1 MSTKRK
7 KEVNIISFSKGNV
20 PRPKKESDDSSQTT
34 IKTCPDKKGHF
45 IQFAKYLI
53 APQIPIQK
61 EKPKEDTF
69 DERVNP
75 NECEA
80 FSALSPDIERNRINS
95 SRDLA
100 IFLIFAKL
108 NLYNSKFDYFLIL
121 FILNNIYERNF
132 LNLIDF
138 FAELSIF
145 NLLFPLSIND
155 ILITALNTI
164 KNARGERRREERG
177 EERRRDERGEERREE
192 KRGEERRREERGE
205 ERRSFFY
212 WETRGDSAKLLFRTR
227 KWPF

>member
-7 KEVNIISFSKGNV
+7 KAVNIISFSKGNV

-45 IQFAKYLI
+45 IQFVKYLI

-100 IFLIFAKL
+100 IFLIFAKV

-138 FAELSIF
+138 FAELSLL

-164 KNARGERRREERG
+164 KNFKRREEKRGERRREERG
-177 EERRRDERGEERREE
+177 EERREE
-192 KRGEERRREERGE
+192 KRGERRREERGE
-205 ERRSFFY
+205 ERR
-212 WETRGDSAKLLFRTR
+212 EEKR
-227 KWPF
+227 